1 MEIAVIGA
9 GPAGLACARALDGA
23 GHAVTVFEKS
33 RGPGGRMSSRRA
45 GELRFDHGCPMLEE
59 GAAASSFREAGTE
72 VERFADGVV
81 CAPAMNAGAKA
92 LAEGIALRS
101 QVEIERVAGAPG
113 GLELFAGGES
123 AGVFERVAITAPAAQ
138 AANLLAD
145 VAPALADRASKATFS
160 PCWAVMAAWEEE
172 LLPGDVDLIRDPFP
186 EAELAWAVRESAKP
200 GREPGER
207 WTLQAG
213 PRWSEEHLED
223 EPIEVERHL
232 LGALGVALQA
242 GGALPPPDF
251 LATHRWRY
259 SRVTAALEEPFLLD
273 ELVGIGATGD
283 WCGGG
288 GGVDRAL
295 AGGEALADGIISGRP

>member
-1 MEIAVIGA
+1 
-9 GPAGLACARALDGA
+9 
-23 GHAVTVFEKS
+23 
-33 RGPGGRMSSRRA
+33 
-45 GELRFDHGCPMLEE
+45 MLEE
-59 GAAASSFREAGTE
+59 GAAVSAFRAAGAE

-81 CAPAMNAGAKA
+81 CSPAMNAGAKA
-92 LAEGIALRS
+92 LAEGIEVRS
-101 QVEIERVAGAPG
+101 QVEVERVAGAPG
-113 GLELFAGGES
+113 GLELFAGGQS
-123 AGVFERVAITAPAAQ
+123 AGVFERVAVTAPAPQ

-145 VAPALADRASKATFS
+145 VAPALADRAAQARFA
-160 PCWAVMAAWEEE
+160 PCLAVMAAWEDER
-172 LLPGDVDLIRDPFP
+172 LPGDVDLIRDPSP

-259 SRVTAALEEPFLLD
+259 SRVTEALDEPYLLD
-273 ELVGIGATGD
+273 EVVGIGATGD

>member
-9 GPAGLACARALDGA
+9 GPAGLACARALSAG
-23 GHAVTVFEKS
+23 GHAVVVFEKS

-59 GAAASSFREAGTE
+59 GAAVSAFRAAGAE

-81 CAPAMNAGAKA
+81 CSPAMNAGAKA
-92 LAEGIALRS
+92 LAEGIEVRS
-101 QVEIERVAGAPG
+101 QVEVERVAGAPG
-113 GLELFAGGES
+113 GLELFAGGRS
-123 AGVFERVAITAPAAQ
+123 AGVFERVVVTAPAPQ

-145 VAPALADRASKATFS
+145 VAPALADRAAQARFS
-160 PCWAVMAAWEEE
+160 PCWAVMAAWEDER
-172 LLPGDVDLIRDPFP
+172 LPGDVDLVRDPFP

-213 PRWSEEHLED
+213 PRWSEEHLEA

-251 LATHRWRY
+251 LAAHRWRY
-259 SRVTAALEEPFLLD
+259 SRVTGALGEPFLLD
-273 ELVGIGATGD
+273 ELVGIGASGD
-283 WCGGG
+283 WCGPG
-288 GGVDRAL
+288 GGVDGAL

>member
-1 MEIAVIGA
+1 
-9 GPAGLACARALDGA
+9 
-23 GHAVTVFEKS
+23 
-33 RGPGGRMSSRRA
+33 
-45 GELRFDHGCPMLEE
+45 MLT
-59 GAAASSFREAGTE
+59 R
-72 VERFADGVV
+72 
-81 CAPAMNAGAKA
+81 
-92 LAEGIALRS
+92 
-101 QVEIERVAGAPG
+101 
-113 GLELFAGGES
+113 
-123 AGVFERVAITAPAAQ
+123 
-138 AANLLAD
+138 LLATLTASA
-145 VAPALADRASKATFS
+145 VLASTPALADRASEATFS

-172 LLPGDVDLIRDPFP
+172 LLPGDVDLVRDPFP

-232 LGALGVALQA
+232 LGALGVSLQA

>member
-9 GPAGLACARALDGA
+9 GPAGLACARSLRAK

-59 GAAASSFREAGTE
+59 GAAASAFREAGTE

-81 CAPAMNAGAKA
+81 CVPGMNAGAKV
-92 LAEGIALRS
+92 LAEGIGLRA

-113 GLELFAGGES
+113 GVELFAGGES
-123 AGVFERVAITAPAAQ
+123 VGVFARVAVTAPAPQ

-145 VAPALADRASKATFS
+145 VAPALADRASEARFS
-160 PCWAVMAAWEEE
+160 PCWAVMAAWEDER
-172 LLPGDVDLIRDPFP
+172 LPCDVDLVRDPSP
-186 EAELAWAVRESAKP
+186 GAELAWAVRESAKP

-207 WTLQAG
+207 WTIQAG
-213 PRWSEEHLED
+213 PQWSAAHLED

-242 GGALPPPDF
+242 GGAVPPPDF
-251 LATHRWRY
+251 LTTHRWRY
-259 SRVTAALEEPFLLD
+259 SRVTQALGDPFLLD
-273 ELVGIGATGD
+273 ELVGIGAAGD
-283 WCGGG
+283 WCDGG
-288 GGVDRAL
+288 GGVEKAL
-295 AGGEALADGIISGRP
+295 AGGEALAGGIISGRP

>member
-1 MEIAVIGA
+1 M
-9 GPAGLACARALDGA
+9 
-23 GHAVTVFEKS
+23 TVFEKS

-59 GAAASSFREAGTE
+59 GAAASSFRAAGAE

-81 CAPAMNAGAKA
+81 CVPGMNAGAKA
-92 LAEGIALRS
+92 LAGGIGLRA

-123 AGVFERVAITAPAAQ
+123 VGVFERVAVTAPAPQ

-145 VAPALADRASKATFS
+145 VAPALADRASEARFS
-160 PCWAVMAAWEEE
+160 PCWAVMAAWEGER
-172 LLPGDVDLIRDPFP
+172 LPGDVDLVRDPFP

-213 PRWSEEHLED
+213 PRWSEDHLEA
-223 EPIEVERHL
+223 EPIEIERHL
-232 LGALGVALQA
+232 MGALAVALQA

-259 SRVTAALEEPFLLD
+259 SRVTEALGEPFLLD

-288 GGVDRAL
+288 GGVGQAL
-295 AGGEALADGIISGRP
+295 AGGEALANAIITGRP

>member
-9 GPAGLACARALDGA
+9 GPAGLACARALA
-23 GHAVTVFEKS
+23 GEGHGVTVFEKS

-59 GAAASSFREAGTE
+59 GAAAKAFLEAGAE
-72 VERFADGVV
+72 VEPFADGVV
-81 CAPAMNAGAKA
+81 CVPAMNAGAKA
-92 LAEGIALRS
+92 LSDGIELRC
-101 QVEIERVAGAPG
+101 QVEVERVAGAPS
-113 GLELFAGGES
+113 GLELFAAGES
-123 AGVFERVAITAPAAQ
+123 VGTFDRVAITAPAPQ

-145 VAPALADRASKATFS
+145 VAPALADRAGEAQFS
-160 PCWAVMAAWEEE
+160 PCWAVMAAWKEET
-172 LLPGDVDLIRDPFP
+172 LPGDIDLVRDPFP

-213 PRWSEEHLED
+213 PRWSEGHLED
-223 EPIEVERHL
+223 EPIEVERQL

-251 LATHRWRY
+251 LTTHRWRY
-259 SRVTAALEEPFLLD
+259 SRVTQALEDPFLLD

-288 GGVDRAL
+288 GGVDKAL
-295 AGGEALADGIISGRP
+295 AGGEALANAIISGRP

>member
-9 GPAGLACARALDGA
+9 GPAGLACARALAA
-23 GHAVTVFEKS
+23 GGHKAVVFEKS

-59 GAAASSFREAGTE
+59 GIAASAFREAGAE

-92 LAEGIALRS
+92 LADGISLRT
-101 QVEIERVAGAPG
+101 QVEIERVAGAPD

-123 AGVFERVAITAPAAQ
+123 LGVFERVAVTAPAPQ

-145 VAPALADRASKATFS
+145 VAPALADRALEARFS
-160 PCWAVMAAWEEE
+160 PCWAVMAAWEDEV
-172 LLPGDVDLIRDPFP
+172 LPGDVDLVRDPSP
-186 EAELAWAVRESAKP
+186 ETELAWAVRESAKP
-200 GREPGER
+200 GRDPGER

-213 PRWSEEHLED
+213 PRWSEEHLEA
-223 EPIEVERHL
+223 ESIEVERHL

-259 SRVTAALEEPFLLD
+259 SRVTEALDEPFLLD

-288 GGVDRAL
+288 GGVNRAL
-295 AGGEALADGIISGRP
+295 AGGEALADALISSAA

>member
-9 GPAGLACARALDGA
+9 GPAGLACARALREE
-23 GHAVTVFEKS
+23 GHEAVVFEKS
-33 RGPGGRMSSRRA
+33 RGPGGRTSSRRA
-45 GELRFDHGCPMLEE
+45 GELRFDHGCPILEE
-59 GAAASSFREAGTE
+59 GPATRALREAGAALEPFADGLVPVPAMSAGARALAAGTGVRAGVE
-72 VERFADGVV
+72 VERVG
-81 CAPAMNAGAKA
+81 
-92 LAEGIALRS
+92 
-101 QVEIERVAGAPG
+101 GAPG

-123 AGVFERVAITAPAAQ
+123 LGTFERVAVTAPAPQ

-145 VAPALADRASKATFS
+145 VAPALADRAAGATFS
-160 PCWAVMAAWEEE
+160 PCWAVMAAWDD
-172 LLPGDVDLIRDPFP
+172 LVLPGDVDLVRDPFP

-213 PRWSEEHLED
+213 PQWSEKWLEA

-251 LATHRWRY
+251 LAAHRWRY
-259 SRVTAALEEPFLLD
+259 ARVTEALEPRFLFDPLA
-273 ELVGIGATGD
+273 GIGAAGD
-283 WCGGG
+283 WCGETD
-288 GGVDRAL
+288 GVSGAL
-295 AGGEALADGIISGRP
+295 AAGAALAAALAA

>member
-9 GPAGLACARALDGA
+9 GPAGLSCARALRA
-23 GHAVTVFEKS
+23 EGHSVAVFEKS
-33 RGPGGRMSSRRA
+33 RGPGGRTSSRRA

-59 GAAASSFREAGTE
+59 GAAAAAFREAGAT
-72 VERFADGVV
+72 VEPFADGVACV
-81 CAPAMNAGAKA
+81 PAMNAGAKA
-92 LAEGIALRS
+92 LAEGATLRS

-123 AGVFERVAITAPAAQ
+123 AGVFERVAVTAPAPQ

-145 VAPALADRASKATFS
+145 VAPALADRAALARFS
-160 PCWAVMAAWEEE
+160 PCWAVMAAWEDER
-172 LLPGDVDLIRDPFP
+172 LPGDVDLVRDPFP

-200 GREPGER
+200 GRDPGER
-207 WTLQAG
+207 WTIQAG
-213 PRWSEEHLED
+213 PQWSEEHLED
-223 EPIEVERHL
+223 DPIEVERHL

-251 LATHRWRY
+251 LAAHRWRF
-259 SRVTAALEEPFLLD
+259 SRVTEAIDEPFLLD
-273 ELVGIGATGD
+273 GLVGIGATGD

-288 GGVDRAL
+288 GGVERAL
-295 AGGEALADGIISGRP
+295 AGGRALASAIITGRP